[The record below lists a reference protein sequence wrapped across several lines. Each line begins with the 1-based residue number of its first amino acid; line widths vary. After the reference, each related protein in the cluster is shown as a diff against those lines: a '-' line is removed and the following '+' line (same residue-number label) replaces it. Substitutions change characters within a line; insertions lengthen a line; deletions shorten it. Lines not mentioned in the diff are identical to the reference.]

1 MNKKT
6 ILLLIV
12 ATALVLVGGLLFCVA
27 MAGLNWDFTRLSTV
41 RYETNEHVIGLPFD
55 HIMIDTD
62 TADIQL
68 VSAETAAVI
77 CYEQEN
83 GKHSVTV
90 KDGTLFIKIHDD
102 MQWYERIGVN
112 FDTPKITVC
121 IPKGLYDTLRIKGS
135 TGDVTIPS
143 EFQFVSM
150 DITQSTGDVKCQASV
165 SGNMN
170 ISTSTGAIH
179 LENMQANAIGLS
191 VSTGKITLRNV
202 SCETNLNVRLSTG
215 DATLTNVSCQN
226 LETTGDTGDLSL
238 HGVVASG
245 NFFIERTTG
254 DVTFD
259 RCDAAQ
265 MTIVTDTG
273 DVSGTLLSPKIFLCE
288 ADTGRVELPQT
299 NTGGTCRITTDTG
312 DISLDIVK

>member
-12 ATALVLVGGLLFCVA
+12 ATALVLVGGILFCIT
-27 MAGLNWDFTRLSTV
+27 MTDLDWDFTKLSTV
-41 RYETNEHVIGLPFD
+41 RYETNEYAITLPFD
-55 HIMIDTD
+55 HIIIETD

-68 VSAETAAVI
+68 VSAETALVS
-77 CYEQEN
+77 CYEQIN
-83 GKHSVTV
+83 GKHFVSV
-90 KDGTLFIKIHDD
+90 KDGTLYIKIHDD

-112 FDTPKITVC
+112 FDKPKITVC
-121 IPKGLYDTLRIKGS
+121 IPKGLYDTIRIKGS
-135 TGDVTIPS
+135 TGFVTIPGD
-143 EFQFVSM
+143 FQFVSM
-150 DITQSTGDVKCQASV
+150 DISQSTGFVKCQASV
-165 SGNMN
+165 SGNIN

-179 LENMQANAIGLS
+179 LENMHANTIGLS
-191 VSTGKITLRNV
+191 VTTGKITLRNV
-202 SCETNLNVRLSTG
+202 SCETNLNLRLTTG

-226 LETTGDTGDLSL
+226 LQTIGDTGDLSL
-238 HGVVASG
+238 HGVIASG

-288 ADTGRVELPQT
+288 TDSGRVELPKT
-299 NTGGTCRITTDTG
+299 TTGGTCHICTDTG
-312 DISLDIVK
+312 DISLNIVK